1 MKTVKHILQLVVL
14 FLLAMAGMVLVL
26 GEERD
31 LNVWAFMWHVL
42 VDKVLGVACI
52 GACAILAVYWV
63 ETNTLLRRFFLFL
76 KVTDQPY

>member
-1 MKTVKHILQLVVL
+1 MKTVKNILQLVAL

-26 GEERD
+26 VEERD

-52 GACAILAVYWV
+52 GAGAILAVYWV
-63 ETNTLLRRFFLFL
+63 ETNPLLRRFFLFL

>member
-1 MKTVKHILQLVVL
+1 MKTVKNILQLVAL

-26 GEERD
+26 GEEQD

-52 GACAILAVYWV
+52 GASAILSLYWV
-63 ETNTLLRRFFLFL
+63 ETNPLLRRYFFFCQE
-76 KVTDQPY
+76 VD